1 MNVKRFVHSKKIPIM
16 AVALASV
23 VCVGLAVQCN
33 TAAYTKIPKLEMPKV
48 GGADIDAAKVILDAS
63 VMENAQN
70 SLPVYQLQEVNAIEE
85 CSKISRLFG
94 VSTSEIG
101 GFPEGHTTADG
112 TGIGLD
118 YETGR
123 WFYTEG
129 IDFNQTGEA
138 PSDAEAIAIARQ
150 FIAENDLYPMEELGE
165 PHIGETY
172 TGSELEGNKHV
183 LQKDV
188 YFYPT
193 VDGKKVYGNFR
204 IGISVGADG
213 KIVGV
218 DKFACSYE
226 LAEQTAAKDMDE
238 VQTALNEKDYTLVA
252 DVAPNTLTVDTV
264 SDAFYADPESGYIQ
278 PIYVLEAE
286 DTPQCSILMDASKE

>member
-1 MNVKRFVHSKKIPIM
+1 MKPIFRGLLCAGLGAACVCAAVGSRAVKPIQSELSFGGYGIDSGSMTVVLNEQDVPARALSVYRLKPVDSAAECAKIR
-16 AVALASV
+16 
-23 VCVGLAVQCN
+23 
-33 TAAYTKIPKLEMPKV
+33 
-48 GGADIDAAKVILDAS
+48 
-63 VMENAQN
+63 
-70 SLPVYQLQEVNAIEE
+70 
-85 CSKISRLFG
+85 RLFG
-94 VSTSEIG
+94 VKTAEIG
-101 GFPEGHTTADG
+101 GFPQGNTTADG
-112 TGIGLD
+112 TVIGLD
-118 YETGR
+118 DQTGR

-150 FIAENDLYPMEELGE
+150 FIAENDLYPLEELGA

-172 TGSELEGNKHV
+172 TGSWAEGNQHM
-183 LQKDV
+183 LQKNV

-193 VDGKKVYGNFR
+193 IDGKPVYGNFR
-204 IGISVGADG
+204 IGISVGAGG

-218 DKFACSYE
+218 DKFACPYE
-226 LAEQTAAKDMDE
+226 RAEQTAAKNMDE